1 MDLSLM
7 TRRELLRLAG
17 IMAATQVVGCGTN
30 FPQVF
35 GGGGGVV
42 VFRRTSRGMHQS
54 QAVKNQNAN
63 RLYDT
68 VITAQMDLA
77 HPGDRSKVVP
87 VSISRDL
94 NAALFS
100 NGNQMVDLRQ
110 FFA

>member
-1 MDLSLM
+1 M

-35 GGGGGVV
+35 GGGRGVV

-63 RLYDT
+63 RLYNSF
-68 VITAQMDLA
+68 ITAQMDFA
-77 HPGDRSKVVP
+77 HPGDKSKIVP
-87 VSISRDL
+87 VTISSDL
-94 NAALFS
+94 NTALFS
-100 NGNQMVDLRQ
+100 NGNQMVDLRR
-110 FFA
+110 FFS